1 MMTADPSLVI
11 GLDAGGTKTAAHA
24 RLGSR
29 EFTLTGPGTNVL
41 RDGTDAAARTLAEI
55 VREASGEAGG
65 AAVSSVC
72 AGVAGAGREPE
83 RSQLEFSLAA
93 SLGTDVTV
101 RVVHDAHIALD
112 AAWEGGSGA
121 VLVVGTGSVLFG
133 RTEEGEMVRA
143 GGWGSRLGDD
153 GSGTALGRAAVRA
166 TLAAFDGGPP
176 TALTE
181 RFAESEDLHSAAD
194 VVHVVYEANRPLA
207 SFAPVL
213 LAACEAGDW
222 VAEQALMRETNA
234 LGQQAGWL
242 ATRVADTLTH
252 RLALVGGLSGEPVYR
267 AALTSA
273 LDRHLPGWAIEADP
287 PPPVRGALWMAEA
300 LVAA

>member
-1 MMTADPSLVI
+1 MPASPSLII

-24 RLGSR
+24 RLGAR
-29 EFTLTGPGTNVL
+29 EFELVGPGTNVL
-41 RDGTDAAARTLAEI
+41 RDGIEAAAQTLAAL
-55 VREASGEAGG
+55 VRQASGEADG
-65 AAVSSVC
+65 AAVVSVC

-83 RSQLEFSLAA
+83 RSQLESALA
-93 SLGTDVTV
+93 SELGETVSV
-101 RVVHDAHIALD
+101 RVVHDAQIALD

-133 RTEEGEMVRA
+133 RTEEGELIRA
-143 GGWGSRLGDD
+143 GGWGWRLGDD

-166 TLAAFDGGPP
+166 ALAAHDGGPP

-181 RFAESEDLHSAAD
+181 RFAEDEDIHTAD
-194 VVHVVYEANRPLA
+194 ALIHTVYEAQRPLA
-207 SFAPVL
+207 EFAPVL

-222 VAEQALMRETNA
+222 IAEQALMRETNA
-234 LGQQAGWL
+234 IGQQAGWL

-267 AALTSA
+267 AALLGA
-273 LDRHLPGWAIEADP
+273 LDRHLPGWTIDP
-287 PPPVRGALWMAEA
+287 TPAAPARGALRLAHE